1 MDSTFYTQQ
10 RVLNTRLRVNE
21 RLTILLTEQN
31 MRLDPGSPTWF
42 DGSMALP
49 TPGAPWK
56 LSLSSHAKS
65 ATVTFTPEEL
75 AEFLSGRPSGVP
87 EKLGRALDSLR

>member
-10 RVLNTRLRVNE
+10 GVLNTQRRVSERLR
-21 RLTILLTEQN
+21 TLLTERN
-31 MRLDPGSPTWF
+31 VRLDPGSPTWF
-42 DGSMALP
+42 DGSIALP

-75 AEFLSGRPSGVP
+75 AEFLAGRPSGVP